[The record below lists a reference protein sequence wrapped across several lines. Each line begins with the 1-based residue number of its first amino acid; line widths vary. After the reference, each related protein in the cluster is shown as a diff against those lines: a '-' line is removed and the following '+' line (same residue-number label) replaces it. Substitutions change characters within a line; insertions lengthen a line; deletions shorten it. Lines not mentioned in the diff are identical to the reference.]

1 MKASV
6 TVRGTGV
13 ASAQPDEVRMVLE
26 LAAQRAKPEDA
37 LGEVAKRSEALNEI
51 FDGLGIPS
59 ARRTTSGASVS
70 DVWEYDKQGN
80 RSHAGYRATNSVVIR
95 LDDAS
100 LLGKLMNQATE
111 KASARIMG
119 PWWHIAP
126 DNPSRAMAC
135 EQAASVARL
144 KAEAYAA
151 SLGVRLGG
159 VIRVREPLDNVP
171 YYGGPETRMRGL
183 ALAAGPA
190 EPEVPVDAGELEVS
204 ATVEVKFRLEQD

>member
-1 MKASV
+1 MAL
-6 TVRGTGV
+6 
-13 ASAQPDEVRMVLE
+13 EV
-26 LAAQRAKPEDA
+26 AAQRSKPEEA
-37 LGEVAKRSEALNEI
+37 LAEVAKRSEALSGI
-51 FDGLGIPS
+51 LDGLGIPS
-59 ARRTTSGASVS
+59 TRRTTSGASVS

-80 RSHAGYRATNSVVIR
+80 RSHTGYRATNSVIIR
-95 LDDAS
+95 LDDS
-100 LLGKLMNQATE
+100 SVLGKLMNQATE

-126 DNPSRAMAC
+126 DNPSRARAC

-159 VIRVREPLDNVP
+159 VIRVSEPVENMP
-171 YYGGPETRMRGL
+171 FYERSAAKTY
-183 ALAAGPA
+183 ALAADSTEA
-190 EPEVPVDAGELEVS
+190 EVPVDAGELEVS

>member
-1 MKASV
+1 M
-6 TVRGTGV
+6 
-13 ASAQPDEVRMVLE
+13 LE
-26 LAAQRAKPEDA
+26 LAAQRAKPQDA
-37 LGEVAKRSEALNEI
+37 LGEVAKQSEALSDI
-51 FDGLGIPS
+51 LDGLGIPS
-59 ARRTTSGASVS
+59 TRRTTSGASVS

-126 DNPSRAMAC
+126 DNPSRALAC
-135 EQAASVARL
+135 EQAAAVAKL

-159 VIRVREPLDNVP
+159 VLRVSEPIENVP
-171 YYGGPETRMRGL
+171 FYGRTAAKTF
-183 ALAAGPA
+183 ALAAESA
-190 EPEVPVDAGELEVS
+190 EAEVPVDAGELEVT

>member
-13 ASAQPDEVRMVLE
+13 VSAQPDEVRMVLE
-26 LAAQRAKPEDA
+26 LAAQRSKPEDA
-37 LGEVAKRSEALNEI
+37 LGEVAKRSESLNEI

-159 VIRVREPLDNVP
+159 VLRVSEPLENVP
-171 YYGGPETRMRGL
+171 YYGRGAVNSL
-183 ALAAGPA
+183 SLAAGSA
-190 EPEVPVDAGELEVS
+190 EAEVPVDAGELEVS

>member
-1 MKASV
+1 
-6 TVRGTGV
+6 
-13 ASAQPDEVRMVLE
+13 
-26 LAAQRAKPEDA
+26 
-37 LGEVAKRSEALNEI
+37 VAKQSEALSDI
-51 FDGLGIPS
+51 LDGLGIPS
-59 ARRTTSGASVS
+59 TRRTTSGASVW

-95 LDDAS
+95 LDDSS

-126 DNPSRAMAC
+126 DNPSRALAC
-135 EQAASVARL
+135 EQAASVAKL

-159 VIRVREPLDNVP
+159 VLRVSEPIENVP
-171 YYGGPETRMRGL
+171 FYGRTAAKTF
-183 ALAAGPA
+183 ALAAESA
-190 EPEVPVDAGELEVS
+190 EAEVPVDAGELEVA

>member
-37 LGEVAKRSEALNEI
+37 LGEVAKRSESLNEI

-95 LDDAS
+95 LEDAS

-159 VIRVREPLDNVP
+159 VLRVSEPLDNVP
-171 YYGGPETRMRGL
+171 YYGRGAVNSLSL
-183 ALAAGPA
+183 ASASA
-190 EPEVPVDAGELEVS
+190 EAEVPVDAGELEVS

>member
-1 MKASV
+1 M
-6 TVRGTGV
+6 
-13 ASAQPDEVRMVLE
+13 
-26 LAAQRAKPEDA
+26 
-37 LGEVAKRSEALNEI
+37 
-51 FDGLGIPS
+51 
-59 ARRTTSGASVS
+59 
-70 DVWEYDKQGN
+70 
-80 RSHAGYRATNSVVIR
+80 VIR

-100 LLGKLMNQATE
+100 LLGKLMTGLQRGFGT
-111 KASARIMG
+111 IMG

-171 YYGGPETRMRGL
+171 YDGGPETRMRSL
-183 ALAAGPA
+183 ALTAGSPEA
-190 EPEVPVDAGELEVS
+190 EVPVDAGELEVS

>member
-1 MKASV
+1 VKASV

-13 ASAQPDEVRMVLE
+13 ASAQPDEVRILLE
-26 LAAQRAKPEDA
+26 LAAQRAKPQDA
-37 LGEVAKRSEALNEI
+37 LSEVAKQSEALTDI
-51 FDGLGIPS
+51 LDGLGIPS
-59 ARRTTSGASVS
+59 TRRTTSGASVS

-95 LDDAS
+95 LDDSS

-126 DNPSRAMAC
+126 DNPSRALAC
-135 EQAASVARL
+135 EQAAAVAKL

-159 VIRVREPLDNVP
+159 VLRVSEPIENVP
-171 YYGGPETRMRGL
+171 FYGRTAPKTF
-183 ALAAGPA
+183 ALAAESA
-190 EPEVPVDAGELEVS
+190 EAEVSVDAGELEVT